1 MVLWALVAGE
11 RSAHNFF
18 MTDSTTTD
26 PKTTDP
32 KTQNDPLLVLVR
44 SAALHAEPILGQCT
58 VDRLHDPTPCTELNV
73 GQLAGHLI
81 GGLRGFAD
89 VAAGKE
95 MRFDGDPDLSKGNVR
110 SEFRKAADR
119 MLELFD
125 LAALERTYKMPWGD
139 SQGRQLV
146 GFELI
151 ELLTHAWD
159 LARALSIDSILPE
172 DLATAALESAKL
184 WVDDSTR
191 TPVLFGPEVPVPPA
205 APVTDRLVGFLGR
218 NPAWVPSEVSTS

>member
-1 MVLWALVAGE
+1 
-11 RSAHNFF
+11 
-18 MTDSTTTD
+18 MTDPTIQT
-26 PKTTDP
+26 
-32 KTQNDPLLVLVR
+32 DPLLALVR
-44 SAALHAEPILGQCT
+44 RAALHAEPIVAQCT
-58 VDRLHDPTPCTELNV
+58 LDRLNDPTPCPQLDV
-73 GQLAGHLI
+73 GHLAGHLI

-95 MRFDGDPDLSKGNVR
+95 MRFDGDPDLSKDDPR
-110 SEFRKAADR
+110 IEFRTAADR
-119 MLELFD
+119 MLEMFD

-151 ELLTHAWD
+151 ELLTHGWD
-159 LARALSIDSILPE
+159 LARALNIDSTLPE
-172 DLATAALESAKL
+172 DLATAALESAQL
-184 WVDDSTR
+184 WVDESTR

-218 NPAWVPSEVSTS
+218 NPAWAPSKVSTSH